1 MSTVTVINH
10 DIHQPVNA
18 VLLYG
23 GLCVVSAFGW
33 IQGSTRLL
41 AQTD

>member
-23 GLCVVSAFGW
+23 GLCVGKR
-33 IQGSTRLL
+33 QRSTVLTL
-41 AQTD
+41 IY